1 MPKLQEALF
10 VSGNCKMTDKH
21 FSKAY
26 LYRRIV
32 EAKLFID
39 NNYTAAIDVSEIAN
53 EACFSKYHFLR
64 LFKMSYGQTPYQY
77 LTMLRIEEAK
87 RQLRREGTLISS
99 VCFDLNFQSVTSFS
113 KLFKKH
119 TGISPTDYIKQQQ
132 NILKRI
138 KMEPLIFVPNCF
150 AENFGWTK

>member
-1 MPKLQEALF
+1 MKQ
-10 VSGNCKMTDKH
+10 

-39 NNYTAAIDVSEIAN
+39 NNYTTTIDVSEIAN

-64 LFKMSYGQTPYQY
+64 LFKMSYGKTPYQY

-87 RQLRREGTLISS
+87 RQLKQESTSISS
-99 VCFDLNFQSVTSFS
+99 VCYNLNFESVTSFS

-119 TGISPTDYIKQQQ
+119 TGVTPTNYVEQEQSMMKK
-132 NILKRI
+132 LRK
-138 KMEPLIFVPNCF
+138 EPLTFIPNCF
-150 AENFGWTK
+150 AENFGWRK

>member
-1 MPKLQEALF
+1 MKAE
-10 VSGNCKMTDKH
+10 KH

-32 EAKLFID
+32 EAKMFID
-39 NNYTAAIDVSEIAN
+39 NNYIDAIDVSEIAN

-64 LFKMSYGQTPYQY
+64 LFKASYGKTPYQY
-77 LTMLRIEEAK
+77 LTILRIEEAK
-87 RQLRREGTLISS
+87 RQLSKEGVLVSS
-99 VCFDLNFQSVTSFS
+99 VCFDLNFESVTSFS

-119 TGISPTDYIKQQQ
+119 MGMTPIAYVKQQQ
-132 NILKRI
+132 NQKENIRK
-138 KMEPLIFVPNCF
+138 EPLAFIPSCF

>member
-1 MPKLQEALF
+1 
-10 VSGNCKMTDKH
+10 MTAQH

-32 EAKLFID
+32 VAKIFID
-39 NNYTAAIDVSEIAN
+39 NNYNKAIDVSEIAN

-64 LFKMSYGQTPYQY
+64 LFKASYGKTPYQY

-87 RQLRREGTLISS
+87 KQLGKEGAMVSS
-99 VCFDLNFQSVTSFS
+99 VCFDLNFESVTSFT

-119 TGISPTDYIKQQQ
+119 NGITPTDYINQQENQ
-132 NILKRI
+132 KENIRK
-138 KMEPLIFVPNCF
+138 EPLSFIPNCF

>member
-1 MPKLQEALF
+1 
-10 VSGNCKMTDKH
+10 MTEQH

-32 EAKLFID
+32 EAKIFID
-39 NNYTAAIDVSEIAN
+39 NNYTKAIDISEIAN

-64 LFKMSYGQTPYQY
+64 LFKTSYGKTPHQY
-77 LTMLRIEEAK
+77 LTALRIEEAK
-87 RQLRREGTLISS
+87 KQFTKEGTMVSS
-99 VCFDLNFQSVTSFS
+99 VCFDLNFVSVTSFS

-119 TGISPTDYIKQQQ
+119 TGLTPTDYINQQQ
-132 NILKRI
+132 NQKKNI
-138 KMEPLIFVPNCF
+138 KQEPLAYIPNCF